1 MVRWIAYA
9 AALLATVYAALLY
22 HSVSLLFLAG
32 VELLPLFLFLLLFVQ
47 RPLLKVGFV
56 EQRMIFLPQQ
66 EQTFSLAAVN
76 RSAIPIRRL
85 HLSLRL
91 YNQTTK
97 AVRREKHS
105 FAVGRRR
112 ARLKVQEAELEY
124 GIWQVAVRSIHMYD
138 LLHFFSLRK
147 WKRFQ
152 MELVCLPRRYEM
164 KGIRKGERESWEE
177 KAELDFSLSG
187 RDVSVLRQIRDY
199 RPGDRMAD
207 IHWKLSAKREE
218 LQVKEYGQVKEE
230 PLLFGI
236 DTTGLTKESM
246 ELIYSLLRSCIGA
259 GIDLRVVWKEKSGQ
273 QRECNAWTAEEADW
287 VMELLMRSPP
297 GPFFVSGRPA
307 SPADGLWVE
316 EGAASFDTS
325 AACGL
330 RLRGV
335 SGEMWE
341 ISRAH
346 LEKQLTE
353 MELTL

>member
-1 MVRWIAYA
+1 MVRWIAYV

-22 HSVSLLFLAG
+22 HSEALLFLAG

-47 RPLLKVGFV
+47 RPLLQVS
-56 EQRMIFLPQQ
+56 FLERRLVFDPPQ
-66 EQTFSLAAVN
+66 EQVFSLIAVN

-85 HLSLRL
+85 RLSLRL

-97 AVRREKHS
+97 AVQRETHS

-112 ARLKVQEAELEY
+112 ARLKVQEAELGY
-124 GIWQVAVRSIHMYD
+124 GVWQVAVKRIRIYD

-147 WKRFQ
+147 WKRLQ
-152 MELVCLPRRYEM
+152 MELVCLPKWYPM
-164 KGIRKGERESWEE
+164 KGIQKGERESWEE
-177 KAELDFSLSG
+177 KAELDFALPK

-218 LQVKEYGQVKEE
+218 LQVKEYGQTQEQ
-230 PLLFGI
+230 PLLLGI
-236 DTTGLTKESM
+236 DTSGLTKESM
-246 ELIYSLLRSCIGA
+246 ELIYSLLLSCVGV
-259 GIDLRVVWKEKSGQ
+259 GMGLRVVWKEQAGQ
-273 QRECNAWTAEEADW
+273 QRECSVFRAEEADW
-287 VMELLMRSPP
+287 VMEHLMRSPP
-297 GPFFVSGRPA
+297 GPFFVSGYPVRWA
-307 SPADGLWVE
+307 GGLWVE
-316 EGAASFDTS
+316 ENVVPREASGVCDL
-325 AACGL
+325 CL
-330 RLRGV
+330 RDA
-335 SGEMWE
+335 SGTVWE